1 MRVSYWIFGI
11 VIGVKFT
18 HDSSLP
24 MFIPWIADGKLKM
37 SVKVGEHSAAMT
49 GGFHPEAPVSAAS
62 ICGDLLEIFTRVS
75 VRKAEIRTGDSG
87 DGIWV

>member
-1 MRVSYWIFGI
+1 
-11 VIGVKFT
+11 
-18 HDSSLP
+18 
-24 MFIPWIADGKLKM
+24 M